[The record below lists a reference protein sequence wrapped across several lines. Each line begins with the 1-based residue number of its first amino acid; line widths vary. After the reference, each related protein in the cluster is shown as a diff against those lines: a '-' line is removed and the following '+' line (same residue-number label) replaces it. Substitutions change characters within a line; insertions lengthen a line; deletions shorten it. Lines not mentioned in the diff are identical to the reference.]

1 MNIVTD
7 HHRPAEVPIV
17 GAPRRGGLIASP
29 GRLVIALCW
38 AGSLLLIISA
48 LIHLHLWAGGY
59 RHIPTVGPLF
69 LLQGITG
76 IALALVVI
84 VSRHPLAM
92 MGGALFALGTLG
104 GLVLSIEVGLFGF
117 KDSLSAPYATLSV
130 VVESA
135 ALVILGIAWLT
146 VLHRDTS
153 AG

>member
-1 MNIVTD
+1 MSMVTD
-7 HHRPAEVPIV
+7 HRRGAEVPIV
-17 GAPRRGGLIASP
+17 QAPTRGGLIASP
-29 GRLVIALCW
+29 GRLVNALCW

-59 RHIPTVGPLF
+59 QHIPTIGPLF
-69 LLQGITG
+69 LLQGVVG
-76 IALALVVI
+76 IALALVVT
-84 VSRHPLAM
+84 VSRQAM
-92 MGGALFALGTLG
+92 AMVAGALFALGTVG

-117 KDSLSAPYATLSV
+117 TDSLNAPYATLSV

-135 ALVILGIAWLT
+135 AVVILGIAWLI